1 MAESNRAYRRNN
13 YQNYQTDSYG
23 RDYRKMTY
31 IEGNAVRR
39 MDAMPDDWEN
49 EQKRRRE
56 REARE
61 QQERQIARRRRA
73 IARRNQDKALIMNR
87 GYVVFLTMAAIVT
100 CITAGFYIKLQSDIT
115 IRLENIAALETT
127 VSALKTDNDA
137 TSKRLAT
144 SVKMEDVKEQAMD
157 VLGMGY
163 PSEDQIV
170 YYEIDH
176 ADFKSQY
183 GEIPE

>member
-100 CITAGFYIKLQSDIT
+100 CTTAGFYIKLQSDIT

-176 ADFKSQY
+176 ADFMSQY